1 MSDEPR
7 SSEAGETPR
16 WCDRSALP
24 LVPADLTRRG
34 NSNVLERFSQI
45 FKLYRYWIVTFCS
58 RQAGGVVGHEVSYV
72 VKQLLAE
79 VLEDNLRHD
88 ETGQMTNRGI

>member
-1 MSDEPR
+1 M
-7 SSEAGETPR
+7 
-16 WCDRSALP
+16 
-24 LVPADLTRRG
+24 
-34 NSNVLERFSQI
+34 
-45 FKLYRYWIVTFCS
+45 TFCS